1 MTSTNVLTLTDDQF
15 RVLYEVL
22 TDVYPLVKDPEPA
35 FLELFDYVT
44 EEYELNHG
52 KWELSPAAKAFIEIY
67 QDEGLVL
74 ISQEAK
80 EWTEFREAYE
90 RMSKLG
96 LIAAQVK
103 PNEHN

>member
-1 MTSTNVLTLTDDQF
+1 MTSTNVLKLTDDQF

-52 KWELSPAAKAFIEIY
+52 KWELSPVAKAFIKVY
-67 QDEGLVL
+67 ADQGLAW
-74 ISQEAK
+74 ISQESK
-80 EWTEFREAYE
+80 EWRKFKEAYD
-90 RMSKLG
+90 RMSELG
-96 LIAAQVK
+96 FIAPESAL
-103 PNEHN
+103 